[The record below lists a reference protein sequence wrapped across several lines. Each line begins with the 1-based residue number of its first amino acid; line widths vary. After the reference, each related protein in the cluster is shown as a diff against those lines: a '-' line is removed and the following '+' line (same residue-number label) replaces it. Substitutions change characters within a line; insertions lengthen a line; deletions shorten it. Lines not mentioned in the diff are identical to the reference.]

1 MADEADHGMEVLED
15 GEEKASTVADPIQ
28 VVDVGWT
35 ESMLSKLQNMRQA
48 GSLCDVM
55 LVSVLTG
62 FSNAII
68 CSN

>member
-1 MADEADHGMEVLED
+1 MASEAADHSMEGMED
-15 GEEKASTVADPIQ
+15 GEEKVATVADPIQ

-55 LVSVLTG
+55 LVSM
-62 FSNAII
+62 FSKRITFN
-68 CSN
+68 